1 MTALIFPDEVF
12 IERKPSEQSASCE
25 FDFKG
30 HQFYLSHKHEFSLHH
45 NKHHFVCKIDGK
57 QYSFGVARSRLG
69 SGSYG
74 NRPVIEIEGKIYRFS
89 VLWPDSNGRFGVR
102 FAPFHD

>member
-12 IERKPSEQSASCE
+12 IERKPSDQSASSE

-45 NKHHFVCKIDGK
+45 NKHHFECKIDGK

-69 SGSYG
+69 AGSYG

-102 FAPFHD
+102 FAPFHH